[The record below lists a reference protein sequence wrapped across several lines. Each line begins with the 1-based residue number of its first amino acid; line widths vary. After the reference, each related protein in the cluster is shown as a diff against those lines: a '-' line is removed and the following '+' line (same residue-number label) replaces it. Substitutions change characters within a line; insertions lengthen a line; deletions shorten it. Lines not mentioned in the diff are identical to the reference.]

1 MRGKSNFYKHLIRV
15 FWLSLVVGTVGIWYY
30 VDKSIPDRISVTE
43 HDREEFTFSLP
54 WRATVYSESEE
65 VALGNESNIP
75 ADSIT
80 ISSREPFSMYAG
92 KKGSYQLDL
101 KLFGVIKFKNIQVD
115 VVDTTRLIPCGSPV
129 GIYLKSKGIMVIG
142 TGRITGEN
150 GMEME
155 PAVGKLKSGDY
166 IEAFNGQKLGSKE
179 ELAEAVSHFQ
189 GENVTL
195 TVRRNGEETE
205 VRINPVKGTDG
216 SCKLGVWVR
225 DDTQGIGTV
234 TYMDLNG
241 KFGALGHGISD
252 SDTGDLVETSG
263 GNLYNTQILG
273 IEKGKIGTP
282 GMLSGVIYYGPKS
295 EIGTVNQ
302 TFLKEHRTDSMEAAR
317 RQEVKTGP
325 ALVRTSI
332 SGQVKDYSVEIQRID
347 MTGNKK
353 NKSLV
358 IKITDPELLNLTGG
372 IIQGTSGSPL
382 IQNGKIIG
390 AITHVFVQD
399 PTRGYGIL
407 IEDMISH

>member
-1 MRGKSNFYKHLIRV
+1 M
-15 FWLSLVVGTVGIWYY
+15 
-30 VDKSIPDRISVTE
+30 
-43 HDREEFTFSLP
+43 
-54 WRATVYSESEE
+54 
-65 VALGNESNIP
+65 
-75 ADSIT
+75 
-80 ISSREPFSMYAG
+80 
-92 KKGSYQLDL
+92 
-101 KLFGVIKFKNIQVD
+101 
-115 VVDTTRLIPCGSPV
+115 
-129 GIYLKSKGIMVIG
+129 
-142 TGRITGEN
+142 
-150 GMEME
+150 
-155 PAVGKLKSGDY
+155 
-166 IEAFNGQKLGSKE
+166 
-179 ELAEAVSHFQ
+179 
-189 GENVTL
+189 
-195 TVRRNGEETE
+195 
-205 VRINPVKGTDG
+205 
-216 SCKLGVWVR
+216 R

-295 EIGTVNQ
+295 EIGTVAENTDYGIFGTVNQ

-358 IKITDPELLNLTGG
+358 IKITDRELLNLTGG

>member
-1 MRGKSNFYKHLIRV
+1 MNRRKKYRFFVICCLALDLLAI
-15 FWLSLVVGTVGIWYY
+15 FWLGYKYL
-30 VDKSIPDRISVTE
+30 DRKIPDEIQISRDSGESTEDVTE
-43 HDREEFTFSLP
+43 VLSAPLVTFEKAVTVSQDGGYILP
-54 WRATVYSESEE
+54 CRLLGYIPFKE
-65 VALGNESNIP
+65 VKVTPVDEQEIYVSGS
-75 ADSIT
+75 T
-80 ISSREPFSMYAG
+80 I
-92 KKGSYQLDL
+92 
-101 KLFGVIKFKNIQVD
+101 
-115 VVDTTRLIPCGSPV
+115 
-129 GIYLKSKGIMVIG
+129 GIYMETEGVLVID
-142 TGRITGEN
+142 TGEIEDQN
-150 GMEME
+150 GEMKE
-155 PAVGKLKSGDY
+155 PAKNLVRQGDY
-166 IEAFNGQKLGSKE
+166 IVSFNGEKISTKRELINDIAGLDGEEVTLEVKREGESVPVSVTPVKDTKGDYKLG
-179 ELAEAVSHFQ
+179 
-189 GENVTL
+189 
-195 TVRRNGEETE
+195 
-205 VRINPVKGTDG
+205 I
-216 SCKLGVWVR
+216 WVR
-225 DDTQGIGTV
+225 DDTQGIGTL
-234 TYMDLNG
+234 TYVDQNG
-241 KFGALGHGISD
+241 RYGALGHGISD

-295 EIGTVNQ
+295 EIGTVTENTDYGIFGTVSQ
-302 TFLKEHRTDSMEAAR
+302 TFLKEHRTASMEAAR

-372 IIQGTSGSPL
+372 IIQGTSGSPV

-407 IEDMISH
+407 IEDMLGH

>member
-1 MRGKSNFYKHLIRV
+1 M
-15 FWLSLVVGTVGIWYY
+15 
-30 VDKSIPDRISVTE
+30 
-43 HDREEFTFSLP
+43 
-54 WRATVYSESEE
+54 
-65 VALGNESNIP
+65 
-75 ADSIT
+75 
-80 ISSREPFSMYAG
+80 
-92 KKGSYQLDL
+92 
-101 KLFGVIKFKNIQVD
+101 
-115 VVDTTRLIPCGSPV
+115 
-129 GIYLKSKGIMVIG
+129 
-142 TGRITGEN
+142 
-150 GMEME
+150 
-155 PAVGKLKSGDY
+155 
-166 IEAFNGQKLGSKE
+166 
-179 ELAEAVSHFQ
+179 
-189 GENVTL
+189 
-195 TVRRNGEETE
+195 
-205 VRINPVKGTDG
+205 
-216 SCKLGVWVR
+216 R

-252 SDTGDLVETSG
+252 SDTGELVETSG
-263 GNLYNTQILG
+263 GNLYDAQILG

-295 EIGTVNQ
+295 EIGTVAENTDYGIFGTVNQ

-372 IIQGTSGSPL
+372 IIQGTSGSPV

-407 IEDMISH
+407 IEDMLGH

>member
-1 MRGKSNFYKHLIRV
+1 MRGKSNFYKHLVRI
-15 FWLSLVVGTVGIWYY
+15 FWLSLIVGTVGIWYY
-30 VDKSIPDRISVTE
+30 VDRSIPDRVSVTE
-43 HDREEFTFSLP
+43 HDQEEFTFSLP

-65 VALGNESNIP
+65 VALGNKSNIP
-75 ADSIT
+75 AEQIT
-80 ISSREPFSMYAG
+80 INSREPFSMYAG

-101 KLFGVIKFKNIQVD
+101 KLFGVIQFKNIQVD

-166 IEAFNGQKLGSKE
+166 IEAFNGQKLGTKE

-195 TVRRNGEETE
+195 TVRRNGAET
-205 VRINPVKGTDG
+205 
-216 SCKLGVWVR
+216 
-225 DDTQGIGTV
+225 Q
-234 TYMDLNG
+234 
-241 KFGALGHGISD
+241 
-252 SDTGDLVETSG
+252 
-263 GNLYNTQILG
+263 
-273 IEKGKIGTP
+273 
-282 GMLSGVIYYGPKS
+282 
-295 EIGTVNQ
+295 
-302 TFLKEHRTDSMEAAR
+302 
-317 RQEVKTGP
+317 
-325 ALVRTSI
+325 
-332 SGQVKDYSVEIQRID
+332 VEIQRID

-372 IIQGTSGSPL
+372 IIQGTSGSPV

-407 IEDMISH
+407 IEDMLGH